1 MVPKTIAIVAVFLVL
16 AFAVGGSMYYLWRSK
31 ENDNDLVIYCYDSFV
46 TWGLGPEVKGIFE
59 ERYDVSVSMVPCGD
73 VGQLLGKL
81 DAEKGS
87 PKADLA
93 IGIDNSMLHI
103 AKRLDLLEPYVPPSI
118 ERVNTSLIFDNGHLV
133 TPYDHGYIAI
143 ICNRSLMEKRSLPY
157 PGSILELSD
166 PIYKGQIMLIDPATS
181 STGSSFLIWSA
192 AVAGKDLGGYLKALS
207 SNSGGRVVG
216 TWDAMYAAFLS
227 GEVPISISYGL
238 DTASEILFY
247 GSSGTVTIVPEKE
260 GYRQIE
266 GAGIVKG
273 AKNRELAERF
283 IEFMLEE
290 DFQSRVGYN
299 VMLPVVP
306 GSYVEP
312 EFLEHGRYAIEHV
325 EPGSDVIEEN
335 YGTWM
340 GIWEDSF

>member
-1 MVPKTIAIVAVFLVL
+1 MVPRTIAIIAVL
-16 AFAVGGSMYYLWRSK
+16 AILTLAVGGSIYYLSRLGEK
-31 ENDNDLVIYCYDSFV
+31 DNDLVIYCYDSFV

-59 ERYDVSVSMVPCGD
+59 DRYGVRLSMVPCGD
-73 VGQLLGKL
+73 VGQLLGRL

-87 PKADLA
+87 PKADIA

-103 AKRLDLLEPYVPPSI
+103 AKKLDLLEPYLPPNI
-118 ERVNTSLIFDNGHLV
+118 DRVNTSLIFDIGHLV

-143 ICNRSLMEKRSLPY
+143 ICNRSLMERRSLPY
-157 PGSILELSD
+157 PSSLLDLSD
-166 PIYKGQIMLIDPATS
+166 PVYKGQIMLMDPATS
-181 STGSSFLIWSA
+181 STGSSFLIWAA
-192 AVAGKDLGGYLKALS
+192 AVAGEDLEGYLKAVS
-207 SNSGGRVVG
+207 SNCGGRVVG
-216 TWDAMYAAFLS
+216 TWDAMYAAFLA

-247 GSSGTVTIVPEKE
+247 GSSGTVTIVPENE

-306 GSYVEP
+306 GSYVAP
-312 EFLEHGRYAIEHV
+312 EFLEHGCYAIEHI

-340 GIWEDSF
+340 GIWEDYF